1 MNKSALSPVYNALDW
16 VLAWSARIGAV
27 AMVALIAITM
37 YDVMTR
43 YFSIPKFAG
52 LNSTM
57 VQESEYWA
65 HGILFALLMGYGL
78 TKQVHVRI
86 DLVREMMPRK
96 VKYVMEMLGIL
107 IFLIPFAYIGTV
119 YCYSYAIKSFVDG
132 EVSPSTIGLTNI
144 WLLKSTLVIM
154 FGLLLVAGVSQF
166 LKAIDGLLGNLT
178 EQQEDHVL
186 GGSH

>member
-1 MNKSALSPVYNALDW
+1 MNKTALSPIYNTLDW
-16 VLAWSARIGAV
+16 VLAWAARFGAV

-37 YDVMTR
+37 YDVLTR

-65 HGILFALLMGYGL
+65 HGILFALVMGYGL

-86 DLVREMMPRK
+86 DLLRDIMPRK
-96 VKYVMEMLGIL
+96 VQYAMEIFGIL
-107 IFLIPFAYIGTV
+107 IFLVPFAYIGTI
-119 YCYSYAIKSFVDG
+119 YCYTYAVKSFVDG
-132 EVSPSTIGLTNI
+132 EVSPSTVGLTNI
-144 WLLKSTLVIM
+144 WLLKSTLVMM

-166 LKAIDGLLGNLT
+166 LKAIDGLLGNLSAENET
-178 EQQEDHVL
+178 RVL
-186 GGSH
+186 GGGH

>member
-1 MNKSALSPVYNALDW
+1 MKKSALSPIYNTFDR
-16 VLAWSARIGAV
+16 VLAWAARLGAI

-43 YFSIPKFAG
+43 YFSIPKFSG

-78 TKQVHVRI
+78 TKQIHVRI
-86 DLVREMMPRK
+86 DLVRDMMPRK

-107 IFLIPFAYIGTV
+107 IFLIPFAYIGTI
-119 YCYSYAIKSFVDG
+119 YCFDYALKSYVDG
-132 EVSPSTIGLTNI
+132 EVSPSTVGLTDI
-144 WLLKSTLVIM
+144 WILKSTLVMM
-154 FGLLLVAGVSQF
+154 FGLLLLAGVSQF
-166 LKAIDGLLGNLT
+166 LKSVDGLLGNLT
-178 EQQEDHVL
+178 AEQEVHVL

>member
-1 MNKSALSPVYNALDW
+1 MNKPALSRIYNTLDLL
-16 VLAWSARIGAV
+16 LAWAARIGAV

-65 HGILFALLMGYGL
+65 HGILFALLMGYGF

-86 DLVREMMPRK
+86 DLVRDIMPRK
-96 VKYVMEMLGIL
+96 VQYVMEMLGIL
-107 IFLIPFAYIGTV
+107 IFLIPFAFIGTI
-119 YCYSYAIKSFVDG
+119 YCFDYAVTSYVDG
-132 EVSPSTIGLTNI
+132 EISASTVGLTNL
-144 WLLKSTLVIM
+144 WLLKSTLVMM
-154 FGLLLVAGVSQF
+154 FGLMLLAGVSQF
-166 LKAIDGLLGNLT
+166 LKAVDGLLGNLT
-178 EQQEDHVL
+178 AEQEISVL
-186 GGSH
+186 GGSN

>member
-1 MNKSALSPVYNALDW
+1 MNKSTLSPIYNAIDW
-16 VLAWSARIGAV
+16 VLAWAARLGAI

-86 DLVREMMPRK
+86 DLVRDLMPRK
-96 VKYVMEMLGIL
+96 VKYLMEMLGIL
-107 IFLIPFAYIGTV
+107 IFLVPYAYIGAI
-119 YCYSYAIKSFVDG
+119 YSFDYAAKSFVDG

-144 WLLKSTLVIM
+144 WLLKSTLVVM
-154 FGLLLVAGVSQF
+154 FVLLLMAGISQF

-178 EQQEDHVL
+178 TEQEDHVL
-186 GGSH
+186 GGGH